1 MAHREMSCEKMYF
14 FYNGYEPSRSVKLT
28 RSKKGRSF
36 TKLLVGA
43 HVYSYCM
50 PTVPR
55 KYHPPVL
62 RHHRLATA
70 LAALQVLL
78 GIAVTSLAVWLLVW
92 APNLRVRDIPY
103 WSGLPVSSTLF

>member
-1 MAHREMSCEKMYF
+1 M
-14 FYNGYEPSRSVKLT
+14 KLVFRT
-28 RSKKGRSF
+28 V
-36 TKLLVGA
+36 LVIRRFLFA
-43 HVYSYCM
+43 
-50 PTVPR
+50 VPR

-78 GIAVTSLAVWLLVW
+78 GVAVSSVAVWLLLL

-103 WSGLPVSSTLF
+103 WSGLPVSRVFVKMHKVGNKMYIFFGVTRIINNELQ

>member
-1 MAHREMSCEKMYF
+1 MVIHIGILLRELHPKYK
-14 FYNGYEPSRSVKLT
+14 R
-28 RSKKGRSF
+28 RSF
-36 TKLLVGA
+36 TKLLVGL
-43 HVYSYCM
+43 HDCSRM
-50 PTVPR
+50 PAVPR

-103 WSGLPVSSTLF
+103 WSGLPVSSTVLNISFNGK

>member
-1 MAHREMSCEKMYF
+1 ME
-14 FYNGYEPSRSVKLT
+14 LT
-28 RSKKGRSF
+28 GLQDCCSNKKFCLSI
-36 TKLLVGA
+36 
-43 HVYSYCM
+43 
-50 PTVPR
+50 VPR

-78 GIAVTSLAVWLLVW
+78 GVAVSSLAVWLLLW

-103 WSGLPVSSTLF
+103 WSGLPVSSVFVKMHSVRNKICTFLCNTKK

>member
-1 MAHREMSCEKMYF
+1 MLF
-14 FYNGYEPSRSVKLT
+14 VL
-28 RSKKGRSF
+28 
-36 TKLLVGA
+36 
-43 HVYSYCM
+43 
-50 PTVPR
+50 VPR

-78 GIAVTSLAVWLLVW
+78 GVAVSSLAVWLLVW

-103 WSGLPVSSTLF
+103 WSGLPVSKLT